1 MKTINFIHF
10 FSSSFPANTDQTSL
24 KLSLTDAVISTIIN
38 KRVSYLLDPLTVAV
52 SLAPIQSPSVA
63 GLMCIGVHVDINI
76 LQVTIEKEQVCII
89 NNVHVLIT
97 GLILPLFSF
106 IQFDI
111 LFLFLG

>member
-1 MKTINFIHF
+1 M
-10 FSSSFPANTDQTSL
+10 

-89 NNVHVLIT
+89 NKCTLTCINNWINT
-97 GLILPLFSF
+97 SF
-106 IQFDI
+106 IF
-111 LFLFLG
+111 FNSV

>member
-1 MKTINFIHF
+1 M
-10 FSSSFPANTDQTSL
+10 

-89 NNVHVLIT
+89 NKCTCINNWINT
-97 GLILPLFSF
+97 SF
-106 IQFDI
+106 IF
-111 LFLFLG
+111 FHSV

>member
-1 MKTINFIHF
+1 M
-10 FSSSFPANTDQTSL
+10 

-89 NNVHVLIT
+89 NKCICIKYFLYFLSFSLI
-97 GLILPLFSF
+97 FSF
-106 IQFDI
+106 SF
-111 LFLFLG
+111 